1 MAGTTQEGARRNRRA
16 LASVLLGTLVLA
28 GCNSALD
35 PQSAAPGNEAA
46 CVQLETFTLASRS
59 LSLPSN
65 GVRIITAHFI
75 PEGSSG
81 NTGRDFAWPDHCR
94 VIGQVEPVDSTA
106 PPIRF
111 EMALPLTWN
120 EKALMLAGGGFDGI
134 IPPVDQ
140 PLYSQPGRLVSS
152 PLERGYVTF
161 GSDSGHEGTTD
172 EVLTPLVDG
181 AFARNDEAFQ
191 NYAGDALKKTRDAA
205 GAIIDAYY
213 GRPARLTY
221 IAGGS
226 NGGREALLA
235 ISQWP
240 GAFDGALVAYP
251 FWNHGTTT
259 LAFGAVWRRFADP
272 DAYLWP
278 AQQALL
284 YDFVM
289 ASCDELDGI
298 GDGLVAHPSA
308 CRPDIEHLACRDDN
322 SSKACLSPAQ
332 LAAIRNFDS
341 PIDLSWRKSGETHH
355 PGFPV
360 LEGADLRGPQQ
371 MGDAVPGHPI
381 KPDMPMTAQFYDQF
395 IRHAALRDE
404 AIDPWAID
412 PEAPGPWA
420 DKIGDT
426 VDRLDVQP
434 TSLQAFRDRGGKLIL
449 FQGLA
454 DPIVSP
460 RSTDEYWHRL
470 EGMIGEP
477 DLKAF
482 ARYYVI
488 PGFGHGAG
496 ASNAFQPAWDQLQ
509 DLDDWVEHGTAPTA
523 RQITDVTDHGH
534 GRTRPLCEFGE
545 WTKYE
550 SGDPDSADSYRCVA
564 DVGQPE

>member
-1 MAGTTQEGARRNRRA
+1 MP
-16 LASVLLGTLVLA
+16 LA
-28 GCNSALD
+28 
-35 PQSAAPGNEAA
+35 
-46 CVQLETFTLASRS
+46 
-59 LSLPSN
+59 
-65 GVRIITAHFI
+65 
-75 PEGSSG
+75 
-81 NTGRDFAWPDHCR
+81 
-94 VIGQVEPVDSTA
+94 
-106 PPIRF
+106 
-111 EMALPLTWN
+111 WN

-140 PLYSQPGRLVSS
+140 PLFSQPSGFGPS

-161 GSDSGHEGTTD
+161 GSDSGHEGTTV

-181 AFARNDEAFQ
+181 SFARNDEAFQ
-191 NYAGDALKKTRDAA
+191 NYAGDALIKTREAA

-226 NGGREALLA
+226 NGGRETLLA

-240 GAFDGALVAYP
+240 EAFDGALVAYP

-259 LAFGAVWRRFADP
+259 LAFGSVWRRFTDP

-289 ASCDELDGI
+289 ASCDALDGI
-298 GDGLVAHPSA
+298 SDGLVAHPSA
-308 CRPDIEHLACRDDN
+308 CRPDLETLACRDDT
-322 SSKACLSPAQ
+322 SPETCLSPAQ
-332 LAAIRNFDS
+332 VAAIRNFDS
-341 PIDLSWRKSGETHH
+341 PTDLSWRKSGETHH

-360 LEGADLRGPQQ
+360 LQGADLRGPQQ
-371 MGDAVPGHPI
+371 MGNAVPGHPI

-404 AIDPWAID
+404 TINPWVIDS
-412 PEAPGPWA
+412 EAPGPWA
-420 DKIGDT
+420 GKIGDT
-426 VDRLDVQP
+426 VDRLDVPP

-460 RSTDEYWHRL
+460 RSTDDYWRRL
-470 EGMIGEP
+470 EGVIGEP

-482 ARYYVI
+482 ARYYLI
-488 PGFGHGAG
+488 PGYGHGAG
-496 ASNAFQPAWDQLQ
+496 GSNAFQPAWDQLQ
-509 DLDDWVEHGTAPTA
+509 DLDDWVELGTAPAA
-523 RQITDVTDHGH
+523 RTITDVTQHGQ
-534 GRTRPLCEFGE
+534 GRTRPLCEFGQ
-545 WTKYE
+545 WTQYQG
-550 SGDPDSADSYRCVA
+550 GDPDSADSYRCAAV
-564 DVGQPE
+564 VGQPE